1 MIVPLNKMIFKPP
14 YKIEIPA
21 EHASKKT
28 IFLAGSIEMGVAE
41 DWQTRVASELG
52 ESFVI
57 FNPRR
62 ENWDS
67 SWKQE
72 FENPQFREQVE
83 WELNALEKA
92 DIVLMYFA
100 PGSKSPIS
108 LLEFGLYARTKKM
121 IVCCPQGFWRKGNVD
136 VTSNYYGVKQVE
148 TIEELI
154 KKIKATELTN
164 YTDPDIKSV
173 KSV

>member
-1 MIVPLNKMIFKPP
+1 MIFKPP

-21 EHASKKT
+21 EHAGKKT

-41 DWQTRVASELG
+41 DWQTRVANELG

-67 SWKQE
+67 SWRQE

-83 WELNALEKA
+83 WELNGLEKA

-108 LLEFGLYARTKKM
+108 LLEFGLYARSKKM

-136 VTSNYYGVKQVE
+136 VTCNYYGVTQVD

-154 KKIKATELTN
+154 AT
-164 YTDPDIKSV
+164 IKSPQIAQV
-173 KSV
+173 TTD